1 MPHIEDLRLN
11 VSLHVVPNRFWG
23 EKVSVSGLLTGQDL
37 LRYARSVRDQF
48 DLVVLPPNC
57 LNSDDLFLDNLTLE
71 QFKTGLGKPVL
82 VGQYDLAATLTE
94 AFS

>member
-1 MPHIEDLRLN
+1 MPHIEDLKLN
-11 VSLHVVPNRFWG
+11 VSLHEVPNRFWG

-57 LNSDDLFLDNLTLE
+57 LNADDLFLDNLTLE
-71 QFKTGLGKPVL
+71 HLRPVWASRCWW
-82 VGQYDLAATLTE
+82 G
-94 AFS
+94 SIIWRRR